1 MEEKINNRLQ
11 EIEKNA
17 KKAAEEEKKKIE
29 NNKSYEYEP
38 YKYTE
43 DDEKILNMIEN
54 EVVDKKENNNNEFK
68 ATSTIKLDDV
78 NEDDKFFDDFFD
90 D

>member
-1 MEEKINNRLQ
+1 
-11 EIEKNA
+11 
-17 KKAAEEEKKKIE
+17 
-29 NNKSYEYEP
+29 
-38 YKYTE
+38 
-43 DDEKILNMIEN
+43 MIEN